1 MATEDPPTREEIE
14 RYARQAGLHHLTPEH
29 MDEFARAGAYMRDLL
44 AKLPR
49 DLAITDEPAQ
59 IFRAGEEA
67 GS

>member
-1 MATEDPPTREEIE
+1 MASDDPHTREEIE
-14 RYARQAGLHHLTPEH
+14 RYARQAGLHHLTREQ